1 MSKRKMIRSL
11 SEWRPIALAGE
22 ILKARGGSAKDKK
35 AHSLSDWRPVAL
47 AGYTIIGLTFGV
59 AGVWAAV
66 AKLDKAIIASGYVEN
81 ETSRKTVQHYEG
93 GIIREILVKEGQ
105 HVDSGQVLFR
115 LQKIQA
121 EASSDMVRNQLDSA
135 LALEA
140 RLIAERDQTAEIIW
154 PPEFT
159 GRMDDPGLSRVLTD
173 QTHQF
178 AERRASLDGQINVL
192 NNRIEQLQKEIQ
204 GIAIEKD
211 STTKQVGYINKELVN
226 LRELG
231 AKPHV
236 PMTRVFTMERERTR
250 LEGVIGRA
258 ETDTAKA
265 ESSIGEMKLQM
276 QQMRQKFQE
285 EIGSNLLETRQKTSE
300 LRERASVARDVLS
313 RVEITAP
320 RAGTVQNLKIF
331 TIGQVVRSGEPL
343 LDLAPDNEPL
353 VVDAQ
358 FSTSDIDSVY
368 TGMQA
373 EIRFPAFHSRTIPVM
388 LGTLQSVSHDRLMDE
403 MTRQYYFRGVISLNR
418 ADIPED
424 YRARVRAGM
433 PAEIIVSAGSRTV
446 LSYLVS
452 PLTGS
457 LRKAFR
463 EPND

>member
-1 MSKRKMIRSL
+1 MAKNKLIRSI
-11 SEWRPIALAGE
+11 SDWRPIALAGE
-22 ILKARGGSAKDKK
+22 VLRANGGAAKGKKARSI
-35 AHSLSDWRPVAL
+35 SDWRPIAL
-47 AGYTIIGLTFGV
+47 AGYTVIGLTFGV

-66 AKLDKAIIASGYVEN
+66 AKLDKAIVAEGYVES
-81 ETSRKTVQHYEG
+81 ETSRKTVQHFEG
-93 GIIREILVKEGQ
+93 GIIRDILVKEGQ
-105 HVDSGQVLFR
+105 HVDDGQVLFR

-121 EASSDMVRNQLDSA
+121 EASSDTIHNQLDSA

-140 RLIAERDQTAEIIW
+140 RLIAERDQTADIIW
-154 PPEFT
+154 PKDFAD
-159 GRMDDPGLSRVLTD
+159 RMEDPALSRILTD

-178 AERRASLDGQINVL
+178 TERRASLNGQIGVL
-192 NNRIEQLQKEIQ
+192 NTRVEQLQKEIE
-204 GIAIEKD
+204 GITTEKQ
-211 STTKQVGYINKELVN
+211 STEKQVSYINQELVN

-231 AKPHV
+231 AKQLV
-236 PMTRVFTMERERTR
+236 PMARVFSMERERTR

-258 ETDTAKA
+258 AADTAKA

-285 EIGSNLLETRQKTSE
+285 ELSGNLLETRQKIAD
-300 LRERASVARDVLS
+300 LQERASVARDVLS
-313 RVEITAP
+313 RVDIKAP
-320 RAGTVQNLKIF
+320 RTGTVQNLKIF

-353 VVDAQ
+353 VVNAQ
-358 FSTSDIDSVY
+358 FSTTDIDSIY

-388 LGTLQSVSHDRLMDE
+388 LGVLQSVSHDRLMDE

-418 ADIPED
+418 ADIPEE
-424 YRARVRAGM
+424 YRPRVRAGM